1 MLKLKLARQT
11 ISKNLQ
17 LYLPFLLANAV
28 LVGINYIFF
37 SMTTNKSLEKQNYGA
52 GLIQLMNI
60 GLVFTLT
67 ITFFFMIYI
76 NGMVSRHRNHELG
89 LYSILGMTRSDLGRM
104 IFFIDAIMFAAS
116 SVLGL
121 MFGATF
127 IKFVGLGLKKM
138 LDMGYLNIPMF
149 SPVAAI
155 ICVGYFAAVYF
166 ILLLGDLWR
175 LRSVNPLDLWKATN
189 KREKEPRGSW
199 IFGIAGIVT
208 LGAGYVIA
216 VRINA
221 SINAVNS
228 FMLAVILVVI
238 GTYLVFIAFSIIFL
252 KMLRKNKNFYYKRN
266 HFISVSGMLYRMKQ
280 NGASLA
286 SICLL
291 LTTAL
296 VAIVMTGTLRLS
308 QEATI
313 KLYNPYDVVM
323 TKETPISHADKMT
336 IQSKAK
342 DHHVTVGKYV
352 NMTMTQPIYGN
363 FSGSTYSVSKAF
375 DKSAANQLFA
385 VPVAD
390 YNRIQKQNVHLAKD
404 EILMY
409 SSKGGYDKKRLT
421 IKGKTYK
428 VRHLDGFDF
437 YFDYQRTVFK
447 PIFVFAKNKQVCE
460 QISGKWLYAMGYD
473 ISGKKSDLKKYTA
486 GLENKFTTV
495 VKKKNSQDPYPY
507 MDSFSDRPSVS
518 EIFNHLFGGLL
529 FIGIFVSIVMLIATV
544 VVMYYKQVSEGY
556 ADRDRFKTMQQVGL
570 SREETKSAINSQV
583 LTVFMLPIIGAAVNV
598 GFAIPAI
605 QKVLVLLSMYDNL
618 LLIKFGIVSVAV
630 TFLGYV
636 AVYKLTANVYENIV
650 NR

>member
-11 ISKNLQ
+11 IGRNLQ

-37 SMTTNKSLEKQNYGA
+37 SMTTNRSLERQNYGF

-60 GLVFTLT
+60 GLVFTLA

-76 NGMVSRHRNHELG
+76 NGIVSRRRNHELG
-89 LYSILGMTRSDLGRM
+89 LYSILGMTRSDLGKM
-104 IFFIDAIMFAAS
+104 IFFIDLIMFAAS

-121 MFGATF
+121 VFGATF
-127 IKFVGLGLKKM
+127 VKFVGLGLKRL
-138 LDMGYLNIPMF
+138 LDMGHFDIPVF
-149 SPVAAI
+149 SSAAAVS
-155 ICVGYFAAVYF
+155 CVGYFAAVYF

-175 LRSVNPLDLWKATN
+175 LRSVNPLELWKAEN

-199 IFGIAGIVT
+199 LLGIAGIVA
-208 LGAGYVIA
+208 LGSGYAIA
-216 VRINA
+216 VRMKA
-221 SINAVNS
+221 SMDAVTS

-252 KMLRKNKNFYYKRN
+252 KMLRKNRNFYYKRN
-266 HFISVSGMLYRMKQ
+266 HFISVSGMIYRMKQ

-296 VAIVMTGTLRLS
+296 VAIVTTGTLRLS
-308 QEATI
+308 QEATVR
-313 KLYNPYDVVM
+313 LYNPYDVVM
-323 TKETPISHADKMT
+323 TKKTPVSHADKMT
-336 IQSKAK
+336 IQGRAK
-342 DHHVTVGKYV
+342 DNHVTVGKYV
-352 NMTMTQPIYGN
+352 NMMMTEPLYGN
-363 FSGSTYSVSKAF
+363 FSGSTYHVSREIAMNTE
-375 DKSAANQLFA
+375 NQMIA

-390 YNRIQKQNVHLAKD
+390 YNRIQRQNVHLGKD

-409 SSKGGYDKKRLT
+409 SSKGGYDRNRLT
-421 IKGKTYK
+421 IKGKTYR
-428 VRHLDGFDF
+428 VRHIDSFDF

-447 PIFVFAKNKQVCE
+447 PVFVFARDRKVCE

-473 ISGKKSDLKKYTA
+473 ISGKKSDLKRYTA
-486 GLENKFTTV
+486 ELDDRFTAV
-495 VKKKNSQDPYPY
+495 VKKNGQEDPY
-507 MDSFSDRPSVS
+507 MDSFTDRPSVS
-518 EIFNHLFGGLL
+518 ELFNQLFGGLL

-556 ADRDRFKTMQQVGL
+556 ADRDRFRTMQQVGL

-605 QKVLVLLSMYDNL
+605 QKMLVFLSMYDRL
-618 LLIKFGIVSVAV
+618 LLVKFGIVSVAV

-636 AVYKLTANVYENIV
+636 AVYKLTTNVYESIV

>member
-11 ISKNLQ
+11 IGKNLQ

-37 SMTTNKSLEKQNYGA
+37 SMTTNRSLERQNYGS

-60 GLVFTLT
+60 GLVFTLA

-76 NGMVSRHRNHELG
+76 NGIVSRRRNHELG
-89 LYSILGMTRSDLGRM
+89 LYSILGMTRSDLGKM
-104 IFFIDAIMFAAS
+104 IFFIDAIMFVAS

-121 MFGATF
+121 VFGATF
-127 IKFVGLGLKKM
+127 VKFVGLGLKKL
-138 LDMGYLNIPMF
+138 LDMGRFDIPVF
-149 SPVAAI
+149 SSVAAI

-175 LRSVNPLDLWKATN
+175 LRSVNPLDLWKAAN

-199 IFGIAGIVT
+199 IFGIVGVIA
-208 LGAGYVIA
+208 LGSGYAIA
-216 VRINA
+216 VRMKA
-221 SINAVNS
+221 SMDAVTS

-266 HFISVSGMLYRMKQ
+266 HFISVSGMIYRMKQ

-296 VAIVMTGTLRLS
+296 VAIVTTGTLRLS
-308 QEATI
+308 QEATVR
-313 KLYNPYDVVM
+313 LYNPYDVVM
-323 TKETPISHADKMT
+323 TKKTPISHADKMT

-342 DHHVTVGKYV
+342 DNHVTVGKYV
-352 NMTMTQPIYGN
+352 NMTMTEPIYGN
-363 FSGSTYSVSKAF
+363 FSGSAYSVSKTV
-375 DKSAANQLFA
+375 DMSTENQLFA

-409 SSKGGYDKKRLT
+409 SSKGGYDKNRLT

-428 VRHLDGFDF
+428 VRHIDSFDF
-437 YFDYQRTVFK
+437 YFDYEWTIFK
-447 PIFVFAKNKQVCE
+447 PIFVFAKDKTVCE

-473 ISGKKSDLKKYTA
+473 ISGKKSDLKRYAA
-486 GLENKFTTV
+486 GLGDKFTAV
-495 VKKKNSQDPYPY
+495 VNKNSQEPY
-507 MDSFSDRPSVS
+507 MDSFTDRPSVS
-518 EIFNHLFGGLL
+518 DLFNQLFGGLL

-605 QKVLVLLSMYDNL
+605 QKMLVFLSMYDKFL
-618 LLIKFGIVSVAV
+618 LVKFGIVSVAV

-636 AVYKLTANVYENIV
+636 AVYKLTTNVYENIV

>member
-37 SMTTNKSLEKQNYGA
+37 SMTTNKSLEKQNYGS

-60 GLVFTLT
+60 GLAFTLA

-76 NGMVSRHRNHELG
+76 NGIVSRRRNHELG
-89 LYSILGMTRSDLGRM
+89 LYSILGMTRSDLGKM

-121 MFGATF
+121 VFGATF
-127 IKFVGLGLKKM
+127 VKFVGLGLKKL
-138 LDMGYLNIPMF
+138 LDMERLNVPVF
-149 SPVAAI
+149 SSVAAI
-155 ICVGYFAAVYF
+155 ICIGYFAAVYF

-199 IFGIAGIVT
+199 IFGIAGVVALCT
-208 LGAGYVIA
+208 GYAIA
-216 VRINA
+216 VRMKV
-221 SINAVNS
+221 SMDGVKS
-228 FMLAVILVVI
+228 FMLAVVLVVI

-252 KMLRKNKNFYYKRN
+252 KMLRKNKSFYYRRN
-266 HFISVSGMLYRMKQ
+266 HFISVSGMIYRMKQ

-296 VAIVMTGTLRLS
+296 VAIVTTGTLRLS
-308 QEATI
+308 QEATL

-323 TKETPISHADKMT
+323 TKRTPISHADKMM
-336 IQSKAK
+336 IQSRAK
-342 DHHVTVGKYV
+342 DNHVTVGKYV
-352 NMTMTQPIYGN
+352 NMTMTGPIYGN
-363 FSGSTYSVSKAF
+363 FSGSAYSVSKTV
-375 DKSAANQLFA
+375 DMSTENQLFA

-404 EILMY
+404 EILMC
-409 SSKGGYDKKRLT
+409 SSKGGYDKNRLT

-428 VRHLDGFDF
+428 VRHIDSFDF
-437 YFDYQRTVFK
+437 YFDYQRTIFK
-447 PIFVFAKNKQVCE
+447 PIFVFAKDKTVCE
-460 QISGKWLYAMGYD
+460 QISGNWLYAMGYD
-473 ISGKKSDLKKYTA
+473 ISGKKSDLKKYTV
-486 GLENKFTTV
+486 GLEN
-495 VKKKNSQDPYPY
+495 SQGTYIY
-507 MDSFSDRPSVS
+507 MDSFSDRPSAS
-518 EIFNHLFGGLL
+518 EIFNQLFGGLL

-605 QKVLVLLSMYDNL
+605 QKMLVFLAMYDKL
-618 LLIKFGIVSVAV
+618 LLTKFGIVSLAV

-636 AVYKLTANVYENIV
+636 AVYKLTTNVYENIV

>member
-11 ISKNLQ
+11 IGKNLQ

-37 SMTTNKSLEKQNYGA
+37 SMTTNRSLERQNYGS

-60 GLVFTLT
+60 GLVFTLA

-76 NGMVSRHRNHELG
+76 NGIVSRRRNHELG
-89 LYSILGMTRSDLGRM
+89 LYSILGMTRSDLGKM

-121 MFGATF
+121 VFGATF
-127 IKFVGLGLKKM
+127 VKFVGLGLKKL
-138 LDMGYLNIPMF
+138 LDMERFDIPVF
-149 SPVAAI
+149 SSVAAI

-175 LRSVNPLDLWKATN
+175 LRSVNPLDLWKAAN

-199 IFGIAGIVT
+199 IFGIVGVIA
-208 LGAGYVIA
+208 LGSGYAIA
-216 VRINA
+216 VRMKA
-221 SINAVNS
+221 SMDAVTS

-266 HFISVSGMLYRMKQ
+266 HFISVSGMIYRMKQ

-296 VAIVMTGTLRLS
+296 VAIVTTGTLRLS
-308 QEATI
+308 QEATVR
-313 KLYNPYDVVM
+313 LYNPYDVVM
-323 TKETPISHADKMT
+323 TKKTPISHADKMT

-342 DHHVTVGKYV
+342 DNHVTVGKYV
-352 NMTMTQPIYGN
+352 NMTMTEPIYGN
-363 FSGSTYSVSKAF
+363 FSGSAYSVSKTV
-375 DKSAANQLFA
+375 DMSTENQLFA

-404 EILMY
+404 EILMC
-409 SSKGGYDKKRLT
+409 SSKGGYDKNRLT

-428 VRHLDGFDF
+428 VRHIDSFDF
-437 YFDYQRTVFK
+437 YFDYQRTIFK
-447 PIFVFAKNKQVCE
+447 PIFVFAKDRKVCE

-473 ISGKKSDLKKYTA
+473 ISGKKSDLKRYAA
-486 GLENKFTTV
+486 GLGDKFTAV
-495 VKKKNSQDPYPY
+495 VKKNSQEPY
-507 MDSFSDRPSVS
+507 MDSFTDRPSVS
-518 EIFNHLFGGLL
+518 DLFNQLFGGLL

-556 ADRDRFKTMQQVGL
+556 ADRDRFKMMQQVGL

-605 QKVLVLLSMYDNL
+605 QKMLVLLSMYDKL
-618 LLIKFGIVSVAV
+618 LLVKFGIVSLAV

-636 AVYKLTANVYENIV
+636 AVYKLTTNVYENIV

>member
-1 MLKLKLARQT
+1 MLKLKLSRQI

-37 SMTTNKSLEKQNYGA
+37 SMTTNKSLEKQNYGSV
-52 GLIQLMNI
+52 LIQLMNI
-60 GLVFTLT
+60 GLVFTLA

-76 NGMVSRHRNHELG
+76 NGIVSRRRNHELG
-89 LYSILGMTRSDLGRM
+89 LYSILGMTRSDLGKM

-121 MFGATF
+121 VFGATF
-127 IKFVGLGLKKM
+127 VKFVGLGLKQL
-138 LDMGYLNIPMF
+138 LDMERLNVPMF
-149 SPVAAI
+149 SSVAAI
-155 ICVGYFAAVYF
+155 ICIGYFAAVYF

-189 KREKEPRGSW
+189 EREKEPRGSW
-199 IFGIAGIVT
+199 IFGIAGVVALCT
-208 LGAGYVIA
+208 GYALA
-216 VRINA
+216 VRMKV
-221 SINAVNS
+221 SMDAVTS
-228 FMLAVILVVI
+228 FMLAVVLVVI

-266 HFISVSGMLYRMKQ
+266 HFISVSGMIYRMKQ

-296 VAIVMTGTLRLS
+296 VAIVTTGTLRLS
-308 QEATI
+308 QEATL

-323 TKETPISHADKMT
+323 TKKTPISHSDKMM

-342 DHHVTVGKYV
+342 DNHVTVGKYV
-352 NMTMTQPIYGN
+352 NMMMTEPIYGN
-363 FSGSTYSVSKAF
+363 FSGSTYSVSKTV
-375 DKSAANQLFA
+375 DMSTENQLFA

-409 SSKGGYDKKRLT
+409 SSKGGYDKNRLT

-428 VRHLDGFDF
+428 VRHIDSFDF
-437 YFDYQRTVFK
+437 YFDYQRTIFK
-447 PIFVFAKNKQVCE
+447 PIFVFAKDKTVCE

-486 GLENKFTTV
+486 GLENKFMTV
-495 VKKKNSQDPYPY
+495 VKKKNSQGTY
-507 MDSFSDRPSVS
+507 MDSFADRPTIS
-518 EIFNHLFGGLL
+518 EISNQMYGGLL

-583 LTVFMLPIIGAAVNV
+583 LTVFMLPIIGAAVNF

-605 QKVLVLLSMYDNL
+605 QKVLVLLSMYDK
-618 LLIKFGIVSVAV
+618 LLIVKFGIISLAV

-636 AVYKLTANVYENIV
+636 SVYKLTTNVYENIV

>member
-37 SMTTNKSLEKQNYGA
+37 SMTTNKSLEKQNYGS

-60 GLVFTLT
+60 GLVFTLA

-76 NGMVSRHRNHELG
+76 NGIVSRRRNHELG
-89 LYSILGMTRSDLGRM
+89 LYSILGMTRSDLGKM

-121 MFGATF
+121 VFGATF
-127 IKFVGLGLKKM
+127 VKFVGLGLKKLLEM
-138 LDMGYLNIPMF
+138 ERLNVPVF
-149 SPVAAI
+149 SSFAAI
-155 ICVGYFAAVYF
+155 ICIGYFAAVYF
-166 ILLLGDLWR
+166 ILLLGDLWH

-189 KREKEPRGSW
+189 RREKEPRGSW
-199 IFGIAGIVT
+199 VFGIAGVVALCT
-208 LGAGYVIA
+208 GYAIA
-216 VRINA
+216 VRMKV
-221 SINAVNS
+221 SMDAVTS
-228 FMLAVILVVI
+228 FMLAVVLVVI

-252 KMLRKNKNFYYKRN
+252 KMLRKNKNFYYRRN
-266 HFISVSGMLYRMKQ
+266 HFISVSGMIYRMKQ

-296 VAIVMTGTLRLS
+296 VAIVTTGTLRLS
-308 QEATI
+308 QEATL
-313 KLYNPYDVVM
+313 KLYTPYDVVM
-323 TKETPISHADKMT
+323 TKRTPISHADKMT
-336 IQSKAK
+336 IQSRAK
-342 DHHVTVGKYV
+342 DNHVTVGKYV
-352 NMTMTQPIYGN
+352 NMMMTGPIYGN
-363 FSGSTYSVSKAF
+363 FSGSAYSVSKTV
-375 DKSAANQLFA
+375 DMSTENQLFA

-404 EILMY
+404 EILMC
-409 SSKGGYDKKRLT
+409 SSKGGYDKNRLT

-428 VRHLDGFDF
+428 VRHIDSFDF
-437 YFDYQRTVFK
+437 YFNYQRTIFK
-447 PIFVFAKNKQVCE
+447 PIFVFAKDKTVCE

-473 ISGKKSDLKKYTA
+473 ISGKKSDLKKYTT
-486 GLENKFTTV
+486 GLENKFMTIG
-495 VKKKNSQDPYPY
+495 KKKKSQGTH

-518 EIFNHLFGGLL
+518 EIFNQMYGGLL

-605 QKVLVLLSMYDNL
+605 QKMLVFLAMYDKL
-618 LLIKFGIVSVAV
+618 LLTKFGIVSLAV

-636 AVYKLTANVYENIV
+636 AVYKLTTNVYENIV

>member
-1 MLKLKLARQT
+1 MLKLKLSRQI

-37 SMTTNKSLEKQNYGA
+37 SMTTNKSLEKQNYGSV
-52 GLIQLMNI
+52 LIQLMNI
-60 GLVFTLT
+60 GLVFTLA

-76 NGMVSRHRNHELG
+76 NGIVSRRRNHELG
-89 LYSILGMTRSDLGRM
+89 LYSILGMTRSDLGKM

-121 MFGATF
+121 VFGATF
-127 IKFVGLGLKKM
+127 VKFVGLGLKQL
-138 LDMGYLNIPMF
+138 LDMEHLNVPMF
-149 SPVAAI
+149 SSVAAI
-155 ICVGYFAAVYF
+155 ICIGYFAAVYF

-189 KREKEPRGSW
+189 EREKEPRGSW
-199 IFGIAGIVT
+199 IFGIAGVVALCT
-208 LGAGYVIA
+208 GYALA
-216 VRINA
+216 VRMKV
-221 SINAVNS
+221 SMDAVTS
-228 FMLAVILVVI
+228 FMLAVVLVVI

-266 HFISVSGMLYRMKQ
+266 HFISVSGMIYRMKQ

-308 QEATI
+308 QEATL

-323 TKETPISHADKMT
+323 TKKTPISHSDKMM

-342 DHHVTVGKYV
+342 DNHVTVGKYV
-352 NMTMTQPIYGN
+352 NMMMTEPIYGN
-363 FSGSTYSVSKAF
+363 FSGSTYSVSKTV
-375 DKSAANQLFA
+375 DMSTENQLFA

-409 SSKGGYDKKRLT
+409 SSKGEYDKNRLT

-428 VRHLDGFDF
+428 VRHIDSFDF
-437 YFDYQRTVFK
+437 YFDYQRTIFK
-447 PIFVFAKNKQVCE
+447 PIFVFAKDKTVCE

-486 GLENKFTTV
+486 GLENKFMTV
-495 VKKKNSQDPYPY
+495 VKKKNSQGTY
-507 MDSFSDRPSVS
+507 MDSFADRPTIS
-518 EIFNHLFGGLL
+518 EISNQMYGGLL

-556 ADRDRFKTMQQVGL
+556 ADRERFKTMQQVGL

-605 QKVLVLLSMYDNL
+605 QKVLVLLSMYDK
-618 LLIKFGIVSVAV
+618 LLIVKFGIISLAV

-636 AVYKLTANVYENIV
+636 AVYKLTTNVYENIV

>member
-11 ISKNLQ
+11 IGKNLQ

-37 SMTTNKSLEKQNYGA
+37 SMTTNKSLEKQNYGS

-60 GLVFTLT
+60 GLVFTLA

-76 NGMVSRHRNHELG
+76 NGIVSRRRNHELG
-89 LYSILGMTRSDLGRM
+89 LYSILGMTRSDLGKM

-121 MFGATF
+121 VFGATF
-127 IKFVGLGLKKM
+127 VKFVGLGLKKL
-138 LDMGYLNIPMF
+138 LDMGRFDIPVF
-149 SPVAAI
+149 SSVAAI
-155 ICVGYFAAVYF
+155 ICIGYFAAVYF

-175 LRSVNPLDLWKATN
+175 LRSVNPLDLWKAAN

-199 IFGIAGIVT
+199 IFGIVDVIA
-208 LGAGYVIA
+208 LGSGYAIA
-216 VRINA
+216 VRMKA
-221 SINAVNS
+221 SMDAVTS

-266 HFISVSGMLYRMKQ
+266 HFISVSGMIYRMKQ

-296 VAIVMTGTLRLS
+296 VAIVTTGTLRLS
-308 QEATI
+308 QEATVR
-313 KLYNPYDVVM
+313 LYNPYDVVM
-323 TKETPISHADKMT
+323 TKKTPISHADKMT
-336 IQSKAK
+336 IQSKAR
-342 DHHVTVGKYV
+342 DNHVTVGKYV
-352 NMTMTQPIYGN
+352 NMTMTGPIYGN
-363 FSGSTYSVSKAF
+363 FSGSAYSVSKTV
-375 DKSAANQLFA
+375 DMSTENQLFA

-404 EILMY
+404 EILMC
-409 SSKGGYDKKRLT
+409 SSKGGYDKNRLT

-428 VRHLDGFDF
+428 VRHIDSFDF
-437 YFDYQRTVFK
+437 YFDYQRTIFK
-447 PIFVFAKNKQVCE
+447 PIFVFAKDRKVCE

-473 ISGKKSDLKKYTA
+473 ISGKKSDLKRYAA
-486 GLENKFTTV
+486 GLGDKFTAV
-495 VKKKNSQDPYPY
+495 VKKNSQEPY
-507 MDSFSDRPSVS
+507 MDSFTDRPSVS
-518 EIFNHLFGGLL
+518 DLFNQLFGGLL

-544 VVMYYKQVSEGY
+544 VIMYYKQVSEGY

-605 QKVLVLLSMYDNL
+605 QKMLVLLSMYDKL
-618 LLIKFGIVSVAV
+618 LLVKFGIVSLAV

-636 AVYKLTANVYENIV
+636 AVYKLTTNVYENIV

>member
-37 SMTTNKSLEKQNYGA
+37 SMTTNKSLEKQNYGS

-60 GLVFTLT
+60 GLAFTLA

-76 NGMVSRHRNHELG
+76 NGIVSRRRNHELG
-89 LYSILGMTRSDLGRM
+89 LYSILGMTRSDLGKM

-121 MFGATF
+121 VFGATF
-127 IKFVGLGLKKM
+127 VKFVGLGLKKL
-138 LDMGYLNIPMF
+138 LDMERLNVPVF
-149 SPVAAI
+149 SSVAAI
-155 ICVGYFAAVYF
+155 ICIGYFAAVYF

-199 IFGIAGIVT
+199 IFGIAGVVALCT
-208 LGAGYVIA
+208 GYAIA
-216 VRINA
+216 VRMKV
-221 SINAVNS
+221 SMDGVKS
-228 FMLAVILVVI
+228 FMLAVVLVVI

-252 KMLRKNKNFYYKRN
+252 KMLRKNKSFYYRRN
-266 HFISVSGMLYRMKQ
+266 HFISVSGMIYRMKQ

-296 VAIVMTGTLRLS
+296 VAIVTTGTLRLS
-308 QEATI
+308 QEATL
-313 KLYNPYDVVM
+313 KLYNPYDVVI
-323 TKETPISHADKMT
+323 TKKTPISHADKMM
-336 IQSKAK
+336 IQSRAK
-342 DHHVTVGKYV
+342 DNHVTVGKYV
-352 NMTMTQPIYGN
+352 NMTMTGPIYGN
-363 FSGSTYSVSKAF
+363 FSGSAYSVSKTV
-375 DKSAANQLFA
+375 DMSTENQLFA

-404 EILMY
+404 EILMC
-409 SSKGGYDKKRLT
+409 SSKGGYDKNRLT

-428 VRHLDGFDF
+428 VRHIDSFDF
-437 YFDYQRTVFK
+437 YFDYQRTIFK
-447 PIFVFAKNKQVCE
+447 PIFVFAKDKTVCE
-460 QISGKWLYAMGYD
+460 QISGNWLYAMGYD
-473 ISGKKSDLKKYTA
+473 ISGKKSDLKKYTT
-486 GLENKFTTV
+486 GLEN
-495 VKKKNSQDPYPY
+495 SQGTYIY
-507 MDSFSDRPSVS
+507 MDSFSDRPSAS
-518 EIFNHLFGGLL
+518 EIFNQLFGGLL

-605 QKVLVLLSMYDNL
+605 QKMLVFLAMYDKL
-618 LLIKFGIVSVAV
+618 LLTKFGIVSLAV

-636 AVYKLTANVYENIV
+636 AVYKLTTNVYENIV

>member
-1 MLKLKLARQT
+1 MLKLKLSRQI

-37 SMTTNKSLEKQNYGA
+37 SMTTNKSLEKQNYGSV
-52 GLIQLMNI
+52 LIQLMNI
-60 GLVFTLT
+60 GLVFTLA

-76 NGMVSRHRNHELG
+76 NGIVSRRRNHELG
-89 LYSILGMTRSDLGRM
+89 LYSILGMTRSDLGKM

-121 MFGATF
+121 VFGATF
-127 IKFVGLGLKKM
+127 VKFVGLGLKQL
-138 LDMGYLNIPMF
+138 LDMERLNVPMF
-149 SPVAAI
+149 SSVAAI
-155 ICVGYFAAVYF
+155 ICIGYFAAVYF

-189 KREKEPRGSW
+189 EREKEPRGSW
-199 IFGIAGIVT
+199 ISGIAGVVALCT
-208 LGAGYVIA
+208 GYALA
-216 VRINA
+216 VRMKV
-221 SINAVNS
+221 SMDAVTS
-228 FMLAVILVVI
+228 FMLAVVLVVI

-266 HFISVSGMLYRMKQ
+266 HFISVSGMIYRMKQ

-296 VAIVMTGTLRLS
+296 VAIVTTGTLRLS
-308 QEATI
+308 QEATL

-323 TKETPISHADKMT
+323 TKKTPISHSDKMM

-342 DHHVTVGKYV
+342 DNHVTVGKYV
-352 NMTMTQPIYGN
+352 NMMMTEPIYGN
-363 FSGSTYSVSKAF
+363 FSGSTYSVSKTV
-375 DKSAANQLFA
+375 DMSTENQLFA

-409 SSKGGYDKKRLT
+409 SSKGGYDKNRLT

-428 VRHLDGFDF
+428 VRHIDSFDF
-437 YFDYQRTVFK
+437 YFDYQRTIFK
-447 PIFVFAKNKQVCE
+447 PIFVFAKDKTVCE

-486 GLENKFTTV
+486 GLENKFMTV
-495 VKKKNSQDPYPY
+495 VKKKNSQGTY
-507 MDSFSDRPSVS
+507 MDSFADRPTIS
-518 EIFNHLFGGLL
+518 EISNQMYGGLL

-605 QKVLVLLSMYDNL
+605 QKVLVLLSMYDK
-618 LLIKFGIVSVAV
+618 LLIVKFGIISLAV

-636 AVYKLTANVYENIV
+636 AVYKLTTNVYENIV

>member
-11 ISKNLQ
+11 IGKNLQ

-37 SMTTNKSLEKQNYGA
+37 SMTTNKSLEKQNYGSV
-52 GLIQLMNI
+52 LIQLMNI
-60 GLVFTLT
+60 GLVFTLA

-76 NGMVSRHRNHELG
+76 NGIVSRRRNHELG
-89 LYSILGMTRSDLGRM
+89 LYSILGMTRSDLGKM
-104 IFFIDAIMFAAS
+104 IFFIDAIMFVAS

-121 MFGATF
+121 VFGATF
-127 IKFVGLGLKKM
+127 VKFVGLGLKKL
-138 LDMGYLNIPMF
+138 LDMGHFDIPVF
-149 SPVAAI
+149 SSVAAI

-175 LRSVNPLDLWKATN
+175 LRSVNPLDLWKAAN

-199 IFGIAGIVT
+199 IFGIVGVIA
-208 LGAGYVIA
+208 LGSGYAIA
-216 VRINA
+216 VRMKA
-221 SINAVNS
+221 SMDAVTS

-266 HFISVSGMLYRMKQ
+266 HFISVSGMIYRMKQ

-296 VAIVMTGTLRLS
+296 VAIVTTGTLRLS
-308 QEATI
+308 QEATVR
-313 KLYNPYDVVM
+313 LYNPYDVVM
-323 TKETPISHADKMT
+323 TKKTPISYADKMT

-342 DHHVTVGKYV
+342 DNHVTVGKYV
-352 NMTMTQPIYGN
+352 NMTMTEPIYGN
-363 FSGSTYSVSKAF
+363 FSGSAYSVSKTV
-375 DKSAANQLFA
+375 DMSTENQLFA

-404 EILMY
+404 EILMC
-409 SSKGGYDKKRLT
+409 SSKGGYDKNRLT

-428 VRHLDGFDF
+428 VRHIDSFDF
-437 YFDYQRTVFK
+437 YFDYQRTIFK
-447 PIFVFAKNKQVCE
+447 PIFVFAKDRKVCE

-473 ISGKKSDLKKYTA
+473 ISGKKSDLKRYAA
-486 GLENKFTTV
+486 GLGDKFTAV
-495 VKKKNSQDPYPY
+495 VKKNSQEPY
-507 MDSFSDRPSVS
+507 MDSFTDRPSVS
-518 EIFNHLFGGLL
+518 DLFNQLFGGLL

-556 ADRDRFKTMQQVGL
+556 ADRERFKTMQQVGL

-605 QKVLVLLSMYDNL
+605 QKMLVLLSMYDKL
-618 LLIKFGIVSVAV
+618 LLVKFGIVSLAV

-636 AVYKLTANVYENIV
+636 AVYKLTTNVYENIV

>member
-17 LYLPFLLANAV
+17 IYLPFLLANAV
-28 LVGINYIFF
+28 LVGINYIFL
-37 SMTTNKSLEKQNYGA
+37 SMTTNKSLEKQNYGS

-60 GLVFTLT
+60 GLVFTLA

-76 NGMVSRHRNHELG
+76 NGIVSRRRNHELG
-89 LYSILGMTRSDLGRM
+89 LYSILGMTRSDLGKM

-121 MFGATF
+121 VFGATF
-127 IKFVGLGLKKM
+127 VKFVGLGLKKL
-138 LDMGYLNIPMF
+138 LDMGRFDIPVF
-149 SPVAAI
+149 SSVAAI

-175 LRSVNPLDLWKATN
+175 LRSVNPLDLWKAAN

-199 IFGIAGIVT
+199 IFGMAGVVALCT
-208 LGAGYVIA
+208 GYALA
-216 VRINA
+216 VRMKV
-221 SINAVNS
+221 SMDVVTS
-228 FMLAVILVVI
+228 FMLAVVLVVI

-252 KMLRKNKNFYYKRN
+252 KMLRKNKNFYYRRN
-266 HFISVSGMLYRMKQ
+266 HFISVSGMIYRMKQ

-296 VAIVMTGTLRLS
+296 VAVVTTGTLRLS
-308 QEATI
+308 QEATV

-323 TKETPISHADKMT
+323 TKKTPISHADKMM
-336 IQSKAK
+336 IQSRAK
-342 DHHVTVGKYV
+342 DNHVTVGKYV
-352 NMTMTQPIYGN
+352 NMMMTEPIYGN
-363 FSGSTYSVSKAF
+363 FSGSAYSVSKTV
-375 DKSAANQLFA
+375 DTSTENQLFA

-404 EILMY
+404 EILMC
-409 SSKGGYDKKRLT
+409 SSKGGYDKNRLT

-428 VRHLDGFDF
+428 VRHIDSFDF
-437 YFDYQRTVFK
+437 YFNYQRTIFK
-447 PIFVFAKNKQVCE
+447 PIFVFAKDKTVCE

-486 GLENKFTTV
+486 GLENKFMTI
-495 VKKKNSQDPYPY
+495 VKKKNSQGTY
-507 MDSFSDRPSVS
+507 MDSFADRLSVS
-518 EIFNHLFGGLL
+518 EIFNQMYGGLL

-605 QKVLVLLSMYDNL
+605 QKLLVLLAMYDKL
-618 LLIKFGIVSVAV
+618 LLVKFGIVSLAV

-636 AVYKLTANVYENIV
+636 AVYKLTTNVYENIV

>member
-37 SMTTNKSLEKQNYGA
+37 SMTTNKSLEKQNYGS

-60 GLVFTLT
+60 GLVFTLA

-76 NGMVSRHRNHELG
+76 NGIVSRRRNHELG
-89 LYSILGMTRSDLGRM
+89 LYSILGMTRSDLGKM

-121 MFGATF
+121 VFGATF
-127 IKFVGLGLKKM
+127 VKFVGLGLKKL
-138 LDMGYLNIPMF
+138 LDMERLNVPMF
-149 SPVAAI
+149 SSVAAI
-155 ICVGYFAAVYF
+155 ICIGYFAAVYF

-175 LRSVNPLDLWKATN
+175 LRSVNPLDLWKAAN

-199 IFGIAGIVT
+199 IFGIVGVIA
-208 LGAGYVIA
+208 LGSGYAIA
-216 VRINA
+216 VRMKA
-221 SINAVNS
+221 SMDAVTS

-266 HFISVSGMLYRMKQ
+266 HFISVSGMIYRMKQ

-296 VAIVMTGTLRLS
+296 VAIVTTGTLRLS
-308 QEATI
+308 QEATVR
-313 KLYNPYDVVM
+313 LYNPYDVVM
-323 TKETPISHADKMT
+323 TKKTPISHADKMT

-342 DHHVTVGKYV
+342 DNHVTVGKYV
-352 NMTMTQPIYGN
+352 NMTMTGPIYGN
-363 FSGSTYSVSKAF
+363 FSGSAYSVSKTV
-375 DKSAANQLFA
+375 DMSTENQLFA

-409 SSKGGYDKKRLT
+409 SSKGGYDKNRLT

-428 VRHLDGFDF
+428 VRHIDSFDF
-437 YFDYQRTVFK
+437 YFDYERTIFK
-447 PIFVFAKNKQVCE
+447 PIFVFAKDKTVCE

-473 ISGKKSDLKKYTA
+473 ISGKKSDLKRYAA
-486 GLENKFTTV
+486 GLGDKFTAV
-495 VKKKNSQDPYPY
+495 VNKNSQEPY
-507 MDSFSDRPSVS
+507 MDSFTDRPSGS
-518 EIFNHLFGGLL
+518 DLFNQLFGGLL

-605 QKVLVLLSMYDNL
+605 QKMLVLLSMYDKL
-618 LLIKFGIVSVAV
+618 LLVKFGIVSLAV

-636 AVYKLTANVYENIV
+636 AVYKLTTNVYENIV